1 MKQTGIYLIL
11 GGAVVFILVFIGKIM
26 ALVFNNPLLG
36 LALMAVVIGV
46 FIGIGLQNLFGVTWV
61 LWIGVFIGIG
71 AAGLNI
77 YKIYQKQKKE
87 LDKLKDDPR
96 YKNYAQQKDDDE
108 DDY

>member
-46 FIGIGLQNLFGVTWV
+46 FILLYNIIQEERVAKKDESFRGI
-61 LWIGVFIGIG
+61 
-71 AAGLNI
+71 
-77 YKIYQKQKKE
+77 
-87 LDKLKDDPR
+87 DK
-96 YKNYAQQKDDDE
+96 
-108 DDY
+108 

>member
-46 FIGIGLQNLFGVTWV
+46 FILLYSIIQEDRVAKNDEPFR
-61 LWIGVFIGIG
+61 
-71 AAGLNI
+71 NI
-77 YKIYQKQKKE
+77 
-87 LDKLKDDPR
+87 DK
-96 YKNYAQQKDDDE
+96 
-108 DDY
+108 

>member
-46 FIGIGLQNLFGVTWV
+46 FILLYSIIQEERVVKKDESFRGI
-61 LWIGVFIGIG
+61 
-71 AAGLNI
+71 
-77 YKIYQKQKKE
+77 
-87 LDKLKDDPR
+87 DK
-96 YKNYAQQKDDDE
+96 
-108 DDY
+108 

>member
-46 FIGIGLQNLFGVTWV
+46 FILLYSIIQEERVAKKNESFRGI
-61 LWIGVFIGIG
+61 
-71 AAGLNI
+71 
-77 YKIYQKQKKE
+77 
-87 LDKLKDDPR
+87 DK
-96 YKNYAQQKDDDE
+96 
-108 DDY
+108 